1 MASTPDVAFPADQP
15 STGRALIPSHQ
26 LCSNESRIGSSVF
39 NQSRMVRCVQ
49 LIAIPIYCFS
59 TSSILEEK
67 GCLRQS
73 TYHASYAFLLLPAAK
88 WRFTIRYYGEDE
100 KLPVPE
106 HQHLEIKDHKTCF
119 SAGPLL
125 SSCILSFLVAK
136 LLLAYHNYEVEI
148 LATRLSMA

>member
-59 TSSILEEK
+59 TSSILGEK

-73 TYHASYAFLLLPAAK
+73 TYHASYAFLLPAPLPNDASQLD
-88 WRFTIRYYGEDE
+88 IME
-100 KLPVPE
+100 KMRSGQCQNINMRRLKITKPVSV
-106 HQHLEIKDHKTCF
+106 QVLCYL
-119 SAGPLL
+119 A
-125 SSCILSFLVAK
+125 CILSFPVAK
-136 LLLAYHNYEVEI
+136 LFTIMKLKALLHG
-148 LATRLSMA
+148 

>member
-73 TYHASYAFLLLPAAK
+73 TYHASYAFLLLTLLPNDASQLD
-88 WRFTIRYYGEDE
+88 IME
-100 KLPVPE
+100 KMRSGQCQNINMRRLKITKPVSV
-106 HQHLEIKDHKTCF
+106 QVLCYI
-119 SAGPLL
+119 A
-125 SSCILSFLVAK
+125 CILSFPVAK
-136 LLLAYHNYEVEI
+136 LFTIMKLKALLHG
-148 LATRLSMA
+148 